1 MVSWWPVAGWEAALD
16 QSSPEGVRT
25 ADQPT
30 PRNPAAAGTRD
41 AADIGEETRQR
52 DFAEYMAR
60 VAQARYVMRKVLRI
74 LTDAAKKHGMDGM
87 EHQALVQIAGTPDGQ
102 IPIHLL
108 ADRLDIVPAF
118 ASRLVKQL
126 EARKLIERSSDAT
139 DRRVTLTSISE
150 AGLQLLQLID
160 DDVHYQMAHFQRS
173 LQPHDRAAA
182 MAIFAFYVGE
192 SPDSAVAVA
201 IRSMLDVG

>member
-1 MVSWWPVAGWEAALD
+1 MTQWWPVAGLEAAVD
-16 QSSPEGVRT
+16 EMPPG
-25 ADQPT
+25 
-30 PRNPAAAGTRD
+30 AAVRD
-41 AADIGEETRQR
+41 AADLGEETRQR

-60 VAQARYVMRKVLRI
+60 VAQARFVMRKVLRI
-74 LTDAAKKHGMDGM
+74 LTDAAKQHELDGM
-87 EHQALVQIAGTPDGQ
+87 EHQALVQIAGTPDSP

-126 EARKLIERSSDAT
+126 EGRGLIERSSDAT
-139 DRRVTLTSISE
+139 DRRVTLTSVSA
-150 AGLQLLQLID
+150 AGLALLQRID

-192 SPDSAVAVA
+192 NPDSDVAVA
-201 IRSMLDVG
+201 IRSMLDD